1 MGFKEE
7 LEARRQREEAKRY
20 FRQNNPYYFSS
31 QTWTK
36 LILVGLALSL
46 GCGLAY
52 GLFTMMVHIQ
62 FSYILSMIGIVIAK
76 RLKKISGVGN
86 EKLGILTVILYF
98 ISLIFSHVMSIVCF
112 NVMIGGSF
120 MVLFNPAVWLSGAM
134 RLFTGSVISSLF
146 YLVGAVYAYNY
157 ACQ

>member
-1 MGFKEE
+1 M
-7 LEARRQREEAKRY
+7 
-20 FRQNNPYYFSS
+20 
-31 QTWTK
+31 
-36 LILVGLALSL
+36 GLALSL

-62 FSYILSMIGIVIAK
+62 FSFILSMIGIVIAK

-120 MVLFNPAVWLSGAM
+120 MVLFTPAVWLSSAM
-134 RLFTGSVISSLF
+134 SLFTGSVISSLF
-146 YLVGAVYAYNY
+146 YVVGAVYAYNY